1 MTKKL
6 VDNIRVVMVE
16 TTHPGNIGA
25 AARAMKTMGY
35 QNLYLVKPKIY
46 PNAEATA
53 RAAGADDILGKAVVC
68 ESLEQA
74 IQGCVTV
81 VASTARV
88 RTISSPVF
96 TPREYAPKLLEM
108 VELGPVAL
116 VFGRESSGLS
126 NEELECCNVI
136 LQIPTNPEFSSL
148 NVASAVQILCY
159 EFIQALTSGQVE
171 ENDAADDITKNNTR
185 GNNSKEKN
193 PLEKSHKEKVKLA
206 TADEMNYFY
215 EHLQQSMVDVG
226 FLNPEQ
232 PRKLMRRLKTL
243 FNRAY
248 LDENEVSILRG
259 FLAAVQET
267 VSKIRN

>member
-1 MTKKL
+1 MIKNL
-6 VDNIRVVMVE
+6 IENIRVVMVE

-35 QNLYLVKPKIY
+35 NNLYLVKPKIY
-46 PNAEATA
+46 PSAEATA

-68 ESLEQA
+68 DSLEQA
-74 IQGCVTV
+74 LQGCVAV
-81 VASTARV
+81 VASTARP
-88 RTISSPVF
+88 RTISHSVF
-96 TPREYAPKLLEM
+96 TPREYAPKLYEM
-108 VELGPVAL
+108 VKLGPVAL

-126 NEELECCNVI
+126 NEELEYCNVV

-159 EFIQALTSGQVE
+159 EFIQLLQLE
-171 ENDAADDITKNNTR
+171 DADKTDAKVDD
-185 GNNSKEKN
+185 KEKIR
-193 PLEKSHKEKVKLA
+193 LA

-215 EHLQQSMVDVG
+215 EHLEQSMIDVD

-232 PRKLMRRLKTL
+232 PRKLMRRLKSL
-243 FNRAY
+243 FNRAH

-259 FLAAVQET
+259 FLAAVQEAVT
-267 VSKIRN
+267 RRR

>member
-1 MTKKL
+1 MIKNFI
-6 VDNIRVVMVE
+6 DNIRVVMVE

-35 QNLYLVKPKIY
+35 NNLYLVKPKIY

-53 RAAGADDILGKAVVC
+53 RAAGADDILSKAVVC
-68 ESLEQA
+68 DSLEEA
-74 IQGCVTV
+74 LHGCVAV
-81 VASTARV
+81 VASTARP
-88 RTISSPVF
+88 RTISHSVF
-96 TPREYAPKLLEM
+96 TPREYAPKLYEM
-108 VELGPVAL
+108 VKLGPVAL

-126 NEELECCNVI
+126 NEELEYCNVI

-159 EFIQALTSGQVE
+159 EFIQLLQLE
-171 ENDAADDITKNNTR
+171 DADKIDAGSDD
-185 GNNSKEKN
+185 KEKTR
-193 PLEKSHKEKVKLA
+193 LA

-215 EHLQQSMVDVG
+215 EHLEQSMIDVG

-232 PRKLMRRLKTL
+232 PRKLIRRLKSL
-243 FNRAY
+243 FNRAH

-259 FLAAVQET
+259 FLAAVQEAVT
-267 VSKIRN
+267 RKNND

>member
-1 MTKKL
+1 MIKNFI
-6 VDNIRVVMVE
+6 DNIRVVMVE

-35 QNLYLVKPKIY
+35 NNLYLVKPKIY

-68 ESLEQA
+68 NSLEEA
-74 IQGCVTV
+74 LHGCVAV
-81 VASTARV
+81 VASTARP
-88 RTISSPVF
+88 RTISHSVF
-96 TPREYAPKLLEM
+96 TPREYAPKLYEM
-108 VELGPVAL
+108 VKLGPVAL

-126 NEELECCNVI
+126 NEELEYCNVI

-159 EFIQALTSGQVE
+159 EFIQLLQLE
-171 ENDAADDITKNNTR
+171 DADKIDAGSDD
-185 GNNSKEKN
+185 KEKTR
-193 PLEKSHKEKVKLA
+193 LA

-215 EHLQQSMVDVG
+215 DHLEQSMIDVG

-232 PRKLMRRLKTL
+232 PRKLIRRLKSL
-243 FNRAY
+243 FNRAH

-259 FLAAVQET
+259 FLAAVQEAVT
-267 VSKIRN
+267 RKNND

>member
-1 MTKKL
+1 MCMNRHL
-6 VDNIRVVMVE
+6 IENIRVVMVE

-35 QNLYLVKPKIY
+35 NNLYLVKPKIY

-53 RAAGADDILGKAVVC
+53 RAAGADDILDKAIVC
-68 ESLEQA
+68 DSLEQA
-74 IQGCVTV
+74 LQGCVAV
-81 VASTARV
+81 VASTARP
-88 RTISSPVF
+88 RTISHSVF
-96 TPREYAPKLLEM
+96 TPREYAPKLHKM
-108 VELGPVAL
+108 VKLGPVAL

-126 NEELECCNVI
+126 NEELEYCNVI

-159 EFIQALTSGQVE
+159 EFIQLLRLE
-171 ENDAADDITKNNTR
+171 DADKTEAETDAESYD
-185 GNNSKEKN
+185 KEKTR
-193 PLEKSHKEKVKLA
+193 LA
-206 TADEMNYFY
+206 TADEMKYFY
-215 EHLQQSMVDVG
+215 DHLEQSMIDVD

-232 PRKLMRRLKTL
+232 PRKLMRRLKSL
-243 FNRAY
+243 FNRAH

-267 VSKIRN
+267 VKRKR

>member
-1 MTKKL
+1 MIKNFIE
-6 VDNIRVVMVE
+6 NIRVVMVE

-35 QNLYLVKPKIY
+35 NNLYLVKPKIY

-53 RAAGADDILGKAVVC
+53 RAAGADDILSKAVVC
-68 ESLEQA
+68 DSLEEA
-74 IQGCVTV
+74 LQGCVTV
-81 VASTARV
+81 VASTARP
-88 RTISSPVF
+88 RTISHSVF
-96 TPREYAPKLLEM
+96 TPREYAPKLYEM
-108 VELGPVAL
+108 VKLGPVAL

-126 NEELECCNVI
+126 NEELEYCNVI

-159 EFIQALTSGQVE
+159 EFIQLLQLEDTDKTDE
-171 ENDAADDITKNNTR
+171 ESND
-185 GNNSKEKN
+185 KEKTR
-193 PLEKSHKEKVKLA
+193 LA

-215 EHLQQSMVDVG
+215 DHLEQSMIDVD

-232 PRKLMRRLKTL
+232 PRKLMRRLKSL
-243 FNRAY
+243 FNRAH

-267 VSKIRN
+267 VTGKKND

>member
-1 MTKKL
+1 MIKNL
-6 VDNIRVVMVE
+6 IENIRVVMVE

-35 QNLYLVKPKIY
+35 NNLYLVKPKIY
-46 PNAEATA
+46 PSAEATA

-68 ESLEQA
+68 DSLEQA
-74 IQGCVTV
+74 LLGCVAV
-81 VASTARV
+81 VASTARP
-88 RTISSPVF
+88 RTISHSVF
-96 TPREYAPKLLEM
+96 TPREYAPKLYEM
-108 VELGPVAL
+108 VKLGPVAL

-126 NEELECCNVI
+126 NEELEYCNVV

-159 EFIQALTSGQVE
+159 EFIQLLQLE
-171 ENDAADDITKNNTR
+171 DADKTDAKVDD
-185 GNNSKEKN
+185 KEKIR
-193 PLEKSHKEKVKLA
+193 LA

-215 EHLQQSMVDVG
+215 EHLEQSMIDVD

-232 PRKLMRRLKTL
+232 PRKLMRRLKSL
-243 FNRAY
+243 FNRAH

-259 FLAAVQET
+259 FLAAVQEAVT
-267 VSKIRN
+267 RRR

>member
-1 MTKKL
+1 MIKNL
-6 VDNIRVVMVE
+6 IENIRVVMVE

-35 QNLYLVKPKIY
+35 NNLYLVKPKIY
-46 PNAEATA
+46 PSAEATA

-68 ESLEQA
+68 DSLEQA
-74 IQGCVTV
+74 LQGCVAV
-81 VASTARV
+81 VASTARP
-88 RTISSPVF
+88 RTISHSVF
-96 TPREYAPKLLEM
+96 TPREYAPKLYEM
-108 VELGPVAL
+108 VKLGPVAL

-126 NEELECCNVI
+126 NEELEYCNVV

-159 EFIQALTSGQVE
+159 EFIQLLQLE
-171 ENDAADDITKNNTR
+171 DADKTDAEVGD
-185 GNNSKEKN
+185 KEKIR
-193 PLEKSHKEKVKLA
+193 LA

-215 EHLQQSMVDVG
+215 EHLEQSMIDVD

-232 PRKLMRRLKTL
+232 PRKLMRRLKSL
-243 FNRAY
+243 FNRAH

-259 FLAAVQET
+259 FLAAVQEAVT
-267 VSKIRN
+267 RRR

>member
-1 MTKKL
+1 MCMKSHL
-6 VDNIRVVMVE
+6 IENIRVVMVE

-35 QNLYLVKPKIY
+35 NNLYLVKPKIY
-46 PNAEATA
+46 PSAEATA

-68 ESLEQA
+68 DSLEQA
-74 IQGCVTV
+74 LQGCVAV
-81 VASTARV
+81 VASTARP
-88 RTISSPVF
+88 RTISHSVF
-96 TPREYAPKLLEM
+96 TPREYAPKLYEM
-108 VELGPVAL
+108 VKLGPVAL

-126 NEELECCNVI
+126 NEELEYCNVV

-159 EFIQALTSGQVE
+159 EFIQLLQLE
-171 ENDAADDITKNNTR
+171 DADKTDAKVDD
-185 GNNSKEKN
+185 KEKIR
-193 PLEKSHKEKVKLA
+193 LA

-215 EHLQQSMVDVG
+215 EHLEQSMIDVD

-232 PRKLMRRLKTL
+232 PRKLMRRLKSL
-243 FNRAY
+243 FNRAH

-259 FLAAVQET
+259 FLAAVQEAVT
-267 VSKIRN
+267 RRR

>member
-1 MTKKL
+1 MIKNL
-6 VDNIRVVMVE
+6 IENIRVVMVE

-35 QNLYLVKPKIY
+35 NNLYLVKPKIY
-46 PNAEATA
+46 PSAEATA

-68 ESLEQA
+68 DSLEQA
-74 IQGCVTV
+74 LQGCVAV
-81 VASTARV
+81 VASTARP
-88 RTISSPVF
+88 RTISHSVF
-96 TPREYAPKLLEM
+96 TPREYAPKLYEM
-108 VELGPVAL
+108 VKLGPVAL

-126 NEELECCNVI
+126 NEELEYCNVV

-159 EFIQALTSGQVE
+159 EFIQLLQLE
-171 ENDAADDITKNNTR
+171 DADKTDAEVDD
-185 GNNSKEKN
+185 KEKIR
-193 PLEKSHKEKVKLA
+193 LA

-215 EHLQQSMVDVG
+215 EHLEQSMIDVD

-232 PRKLMRRLKTL
+232 PRKLMRRLKSL
-243 FNRAY
+243 FNRAH

-259 FLAAVQET
+259 FLAAVQEAVT
-267 VSKIRN
+267 RRR

>member
-1 MTKKL
+1 
-6 VDNIRVVMVE
+6 MVE

-35 QNLYLVKPKIY
+35 NNLYLVKPKIY

-53 RAAGADDILGKAVVC
+53 RAAGADDILSKAVVC
-68 ESLEQA
+68 DSLEEA
-74 IQGCVTV
+74 LQGCVTV
-81 VASTARV
+81 VASTARP
-88 RTISSPVF
+88 RTISHSVF
-96 TPREYAPKLLEM
+96 TPREYAPKLYEM
-108 VELGPVAL
+108 VKLGPVAL

-126 NEELECCNVI
+126 NEELEYCNVI

-159 EFIQALTSGQVE
+159 EFIQLLQLEDAGKTDAES
-171 ENDAADDITKNNTR
+171 ND
-185 GNNSKEKN
+185 KEKTR
-193 PLEKSHKEKVKLA
+193 LA

-215 EHLQQSMVDVG
+215 DHLEQSMIEVD
-226 FLNPEQ
+226 LLKPEQ
-232 PRKLMRRLKTL
+232 PRKLMRRLKSL
-243 FNRAY
+243 FNRAH

-267 VSKIRN
+267 VTGKKNN

>member
-1 MTKKL
+1 MIKNFIE
-6 VDNIRVVMVE
+6 NIRVVMVE

-35 QNLYLVKPKIY
+35 NNLYLVKPKIY

-68 ESLEQA
+68 DSLEEA
-74 IQGCVTV
+74 LQGCVTV
-81 VASTARV
+81 VASTARP
-88 RTISSPVF
+88 RTISHSVF
-96 TPREYAPKLLEM
+96 TPREYAPKLYEM
-108 VELGPVAL
+108 VKLGPVAL

-126 NEELECCNVI
+126 NEELEYCNVI

-159 EFIQALTSGQVE
+159 EFIQLLQLEDAGKTDAES
-171 ENDAADDITKNNTR
+171 ND
-185 GNNSKEKN
+185 KEKTR
-193 PLEKSHKEKVKLA
+193 LA

-215 EHLQQSMVDVG
+215 DHLEQSMIDVD

-232 PRKLMRRLKTL
+232 PRKLMRRLKSL
-243 FNRAY
+243 FNRAH

-267 VSKIRN
+267 MTGKKND